1 MERLKRLRKE
11 LSNRILEEEEKKD
24 NHQQK
29 KASVKRSTN
38 EANFKAPGQ
47 TTPTKRNR
55 GSNISANSTSKQNA
69 SNIS

>member
-24 NHQQK
+24 SHQQM
-29 KASVKRSTN
+29 KASVKRSSN
-38 EANFKAPGQ
+38 EANFKVPGQ
-47 TTPTKRNR
+47 VTPTKSNR
-55 GSNISANSTSKQNA
+55 GSNISATSTSKQNA